1 MMQKFIDDDRGYLHW
16 LNANP
21 MGFVVNCERK
31 PRASYLILHR
41 ATCGTIRG
49 VPARGKRW
57 TADYIKVCSLSKAEL
72 ESWARREVG
81 GEVSPCR
88 LCNP

>member
-1 MMQKFIDDDRGYLHW
+1 MQKFIDDDGGYLHW

-21 MGFVVNCERK
+21 MGFVVNCERS
-31 PRASYLILHR
+31 PRASYLILHHT
-41 ATCGTIRG
+41 TCGTIRG

-57 TADYIKVCSLSKAEL
+57 TADYMKVCSLSKVEL
-72 ESWARREVG
+72 ESWARIEVG
-81 GEVSPCR
+81 GEVSPCG